1 MRVTRMS
8 GEDRQER
15 EQLRQAR
22 QAKRAARAQQG
33 GPTQAERQQA
43 RMKRRAERARETAA
57 NARPGAAKPAKPLQ
71 RAGGA
76 QAGGAKAGANV
87 RGARPV
93 EKNPEQGMLAYIDTV
108 RIRLGNAERCE
119 YPDRLH
125 ANCREGALFP
135 AFLPKFKLDLG
146 AGAKVF
152 TIGAGFA
159 RDIEPVLEARGVMV
173 PTTAITIPQSSLS
186 RAENP
191 LNEYTPPTIAQRIAG
206 AFKPSGALKGT
217 VIEAGQLFSDQ
228 FLPGKLNESMEKLE
242 ARRAEI
248 AAIYARLRD
257 CGAVIITLASAEVWY
272 DAKSKWFFNRPPPGD
287 IVRRRARHIYFAVQD
302 ASDVVA
308 ALTPPLAA
316 LGEIGI
322 KVVLAVSPVAQRAT
336 FSAADAVIA
345 NETSKSVLRAAVHR
359 LTETFEHV
367 DYFPAYEIARSA
379 GLHAYMDDNV
389 QLSDE
394 FAALLVETFI
404 TAYAG
409 A

>member
-1 MRVTRMS
+1 MS
-8 GEDRQER
+8 GEDRQDR
-15 EQLRQAR
+15 EQIRQAR
-22 QAKRAARAQQG
+22 QAKRAARLQKG
-33 GPTQAERQQA
+33 EPSQAERKQA
-43 RMKRRAERARETAA
+43 RMQRRAERGRETAA
-57 NARPGAAKPAKPLQ
+57 NARPGSGHQTKLLN
-71 RAGGA
+71 G
-76 QAGGAKAGANV
+76 AGGAKTRVAKPA
-87 RGARPV
+87 
-93 EKNPEQGMLAYIDTV
+93 EHNPEQRMITYVDTV
-108 RIRLGNAERCE
+108 RIRLGNAERCD

-125 ANCREGALFP
+125 ANCRDGALFP

-152 TIGAGFA
+152 TIGTGFA
-159 RDIEPVLEARGVMV
+159 RDIEPALEARGVMV

-257 CGAVIITLASAEVWY
+257 CGAVIVSLASAEVWY
-272 DAKSKWFFNRPPPGD
+272 DAKSKWFFNRPPPGG
-287 IVRRRARHIYFAVQD
+287 IVRRRARHIHFGVQD
-302 ASDVVA
+302 VDDVVA
-308 ALTPPLAA
+308 ALAPPLAA
-316 LGEIGI
+316 LGAAGI
-322 KVVLAVSPVAQRAT
+322 KVVLAVSPVAQRTT

-404 TAYAG
+404 KAYAG